1 MKKNMLILMI
11 GLLVCMLAGCG
22 EAKEPETADEALEQ
36 IESEIEEMIAEEEA
50 EEEAFREQP
59 LEEYVP
65 GTIPPGVYVYT
76 YVTEDGIEDTKSFY
90 FFEDQSFNFSNEGL
104 SSHGNVNYTY
114 NEETD
119 LYTFDWQ
126 GSMASHCYSYTGRY
140 EDGTFI
146 LLSMTYIGPA
156 DHPDANEKNYDAST
170 SETEPDGRVYV
181 RQ

>member
-1 MKKNMLILMI
+1 MKKNVLILMV

-76 YVTEDGIEDTKSFY
+76 YINEEGYEKRSIIYFY
-90 FFEDQSFNFSNEGL
+90 DEHRASL
-104 SSHGNVNYTY
+104 SEEINIDFAPIYSY

-119 LYTFDWQ
+119 LYTFDYY
-126 GSMASHCYSYTGRY
+126 GAMASHCYSYTGRY

-146 LLSMTYIGPA
+146 LLSMTYIGPE
-156 DHPDANEKNYDAST
+156 DDPDANEKNYDAST

>member
-1 MKKNMLILMI
+1 MKKNVLILMI
-11 GLLVCMLAGCG
+11 GLMVCMLAGCG

-65 GTIPPGVYVYT
+65 GTIPPGVYVNT
-76 YVTEDGIEDTKSFY
+76 YISEAGNEKTRTIYFYDEHRASISDDTNIDFAP
-90 FFEDQSFNFSNEGL
+90 
-104 SSHGNVNYTY
+104 TY
-114 NEETD
+114 SYDEETD
-119 LYTFDWQ
+119 LYTFDWHE
-126 GSMASHCYSYTGRY
+126 SLASRCYSYTGRY
-140 EDGTFI
+140 EDGSFI

-156 DHPDANEKNYDAST
+156 DHPDANERNYDAST